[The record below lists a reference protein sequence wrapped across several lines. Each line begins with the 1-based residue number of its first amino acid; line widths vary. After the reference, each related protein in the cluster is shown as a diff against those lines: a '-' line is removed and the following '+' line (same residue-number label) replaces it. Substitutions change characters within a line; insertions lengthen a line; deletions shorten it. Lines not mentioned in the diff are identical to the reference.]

1 MLSLRGGLFLRRDN
15 MQEKEAMNRLL
26 ETLIES
32 VQATS
37 IKLQGLE
44 AWLNNVLTA
53 STKPYGYDSIN
64 YPQAHLAGARSYLE
78 LLKEIQSVN
87 SEHLHR
93 LKKEAK

>member
-32 VQATS
+32 VQATN

-44 AWLNNVLTA
+44 AWREHDAHEIERVLSLPKNN
-53 STKPYGYDSIN
+53 
-64 YPQAHLAGARSYLE
+64 
-78 LLKEIQSVN
+78 
-87 SEHLHR
+87 
-93 LKKEAK
+93 KEATSLLRRVVI